1 MFGGGG
7 FGIEVIEYFY
17 ETYNKLDYKIVGIID
32 EHKNNI
38 NEFKNYNNN
47 DLIHYKSIEDTPIEN
62 HKFLI
67 SVLDTNTRERVYKS
81 LNSRKAEFINLIHPK
96 AYISSTAE
104 IGNGIIV
111 CPFAY
116 VGPRSRILN
125 NAVLNIQSTVGHDS
139 IIGQSSFLG
148 PGSRVNGSG
157 KCGKKC
163 FLGTNSVIN
172 VNVSLGENSKL
183 SMGSVLTKDCPQN
196 SLADGNPAKFRQM
209 FK

>member
-96 AYISSTAE
+96 ASHNCGESRKIFRNLQMFVEMSLTSA
-104 IGNGIIV
+104 V
-111 CPFAY
+111 F
-116 VGPRSRILN
+116 RRILLDIRN
-125 NAVLNIQSTVGHDS
+125 TTLITHCAFD
-139 IIGQSSFLG
+139 
-148 PGSRVNGSG
+148 R
-157 KCGKKC
+157 C
-163 FLGTNSVIN
+163 
-172 VNVSLGENSKL
+172 
-183 SMGSVLTKDCPQN
+183 
-196 SLADGNPAKFRQM
+196 
-209 FK
+209 